1 MTRLA
6 LTGRWGKPERGTE
19 ARAEVESRSEPRAAR
34 PTPVEAWVR
43 KARREAL

>member
-6 LTGRWGKPERGTE
+6 LTGRWGKPERGTA
-19 ARAEVESRSEPRAAR
+19 ARASIKELRAAR

-43 KARREAL
+43 KARREVL